1 MSQLSLTFDQQQAVD
16 TILSKIK
23 DSRIMQVFEA
33 MEVAEEVISEYKEQ
47 YPDKADLIHDAFQYM
62 RPSKYLRNVPMKV
75 YRIHAKEIVQRII
88 DKDELEPAT
97 DAELLIAFSEIS
109 LKIPLHAEPATAYFR
124 LAKQHFPEIIDMEYE
139 YESYPGSIEETY
151 QELRQKMAVSRS

>member
-47 YPDKADLIHDAFQYM
+47 YPDKADL
-62 RPSKYLRNVPMKV
+62 L
-75 YRIHAKEIVQRII
+75 
-88 DKDELEPAT
+88 
-97 DAELLIAFSEIS
+97 
-109 LKIPLHAEPATAYFR
+109 
-124 LAKQHFPEIIDMEYE
+124 
-139 YESYPGSIEETY
+139 
-151 QELRQKMAVSRS
+151 